1 MNDDDDDVD
10 DEILFYIYCQISRP
24 VIGSLH
30 THTFWFY
37 SPQKL
42 SQNSIAQLLTDEINF
57 QNRESDGKY
66 LLLRK

>member
-1 MNDDDDDVD
+1 MNDDDDD
-10 DEILFYIYCQISRP
+10 EILFCIYCQISRA

-30 THTFWFY
+30 THIFWFY

-42 SQNSIAQLLTDEINF
+42 SPNSIAQLLTDEINF
-57 QNRESDGKY
+57 QNYESDGKD